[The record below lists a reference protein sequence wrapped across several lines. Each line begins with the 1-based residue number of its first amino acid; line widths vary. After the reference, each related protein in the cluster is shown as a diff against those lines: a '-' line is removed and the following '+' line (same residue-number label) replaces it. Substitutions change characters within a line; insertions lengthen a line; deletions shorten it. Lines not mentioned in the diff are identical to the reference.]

1 MSTPMLKQYHEIKAR
16 YPGAVLFF
24 RMGDFFELFYDDAKL
39 ASDVL
44 GLTLTKRKHGK
55 EGGDVPLAGF
65 PHHQVEN
72 YLAKMT
78 RAGYRVAVCEQVE
91 DPKLAKGLVK
101 RAVTELVSAG
111 TTFSE
116 SALDESRNNY
126 LAAVFLSDDS
136 AGLAYAD
143 VTTGE
148 FFTGVLPVA
157 ELRSRL
163 KTLDASE
170 ILCNTDQKG
179 DVEKLT
185 ESLSAAI
192 TALPHW
198 PFSLESSSRT
208 LGEHFGVATLR
219 GFGLTGLDLA
229 VQTAGALVHY
239 LRSNL
244 VDKPPVLPDLQL
256 FSTAKELVLDAAT
269 QRNLELVESLSGD
282 SRTTLFHV
290 VNRCRTAPGARL
302 LRRWLLAPLASREE
316 ILARQERVAYLF
328 DTPALASTLADWL
341 SGTGDLQRVL
351 SRLSTNRA
359 SPKDAALLRV
369 VLEKLPALQTLL
381 QERGESPLAA
391 LTRQLEP
398 EHDLTHF
405 LRRVLV
411 DDPPLAA
418 GDGRTVR
425 DGFSPELDELRGVK
439 SNAGRWIL
447 EHQQAER
454 ARTGIS
460 SLKIGYN
467 KVFGYYIEVTHA
479 HKEKIPDDY
488 IRKQTLTGAER
499 FVTPELKSWEE
510 KILTAEEKI
519 SQLET
524 EIWERVRDEI
534 VSRAEAITRLARALA
549 ELDALLSLARV
560 ARERSYARPQI
571 SEERRLE
578 IREGRHPV
586 VEALLPAGTSFVPND
601 LCIGD
606 DFQIMILTGPNMA
619 GKSTYL
625 RQAALISI
633 LAHVGSFVPAKSCVI
648 GVMDRIFT
656 RIGAGDNLAA
666 GESTFLVEMTEVSN
680 ILRNA
685 TPRSLVILDEVGRG
699 TSTYDGLSL
708 AWAITEH
715 LHEIPAVAAVTLFAT
730 HYHELNRM
738 AAQFPRIRN
747 FRVEVE
753 EWGDR
758 IVFQHRI
765 SPGETDRSYG
775 VEVARLAGLPTAIVE
790 RARVLLPTWNTES
803 TLQNPPVSPA
813 SSAPTIQLTLFE
825 SRTQVI
831 VDALLCLDPE
841 QLTPREALDKLFEL
855 KKIAESP
862 SNANLR
868 KKA

>member
-44 GLTLTKRKHGK
+44 GLTLTKRNHGK

-91 DPKLAKGLVK
+91 DPKKAKGLVK

-116 SALDESRNNY
+116 NALDASRNNY
-126 LAAVFLSDDS
+126 LTAVLLSGDS

-148 FFTGVLPVA
+148 FFTGMLPLA

-163 KTLDASE
+163 KALDPSE
-170 ILCNTDQKG
+170 VLCTAEQKG
-179 DVEKLT
+179 DIEKLT
-185 ESLSAAI
+185 ESISAAI
-192 TALPHW
+192 TALPQW
-198 PFSLESSSRT
+198 PFTLESSSRT

-219 GFGLTGLDLA
+219 GFGLSGLDLA

-239 LRSNL
+239 LRSSL

-256 FSTAKELVLDAAT
+256 YSTATELVLDAAT

-282 SRTTLFHV
+282 SRTTLFSI

-302 LRRWLLAPLASREE
+302 LRRWLLAPLASREA
-316 ILARQERVAYLF
+316 ILSRQERVAFLF
-328 DTPALASTLADWL
+328 ETPALAAALSEWL
-341 SGTGDLQRVL
+341 TGTGDLQRVL
-351 SRLSTNRA
+351 SRLSTHRA
-359 SPKDAALLRV
+359 SPKDAALLRA
-369 VLEKLPALQTLL
+369 VLEKLPALRKLL
-381 QERGESPLAA
+381 QERGESPLRA
-391 LTRQLEP
+391 LSDPLEP
-398 EHDLTHF
+398 EQDLTLF

-425 DGFSPELDELRGVK
+425 EGFSPELDDLRGVK

-479 HKEKIPDDY
+479 HREKIPPDY

-534 VSRAEAITRLARALA
+534 VSRAEGITRIARALA
-549 ELDALLSLARV
+549 ELDAALSLARV
-560 ARERSYARPQI
+560 ARERNYVRPQI
-571 SEERRLE
+571 GEERRLD

-586 VEALLPAGTSFVPND
+586 VEALLPAGSSFVPND
-601 LCIGD
+601 LNVGGD

-715 LHEIPAVAAVTLFAT
+715 LHDTPAVAAMTLFAT
-730 HYHELNRM
+730 HYHELNLM

-775 VEVARLAGLPTAIVE
+775 VEVARLAGLPTTIVE

-803 TLQNPPVSPA
+803 NPQISPSTPA
-813 SSAPTIQLTLFE
+813 SVAPTIQLTRRSAFG
-825 SRTQVI
+825 
-831 VDALLCLDPE
+831 
-841 QLTPREALDKLFEL
+841 
-855 KKIAESP
+855 
-862 SNANLR
+862 
-868 KKA
+868 